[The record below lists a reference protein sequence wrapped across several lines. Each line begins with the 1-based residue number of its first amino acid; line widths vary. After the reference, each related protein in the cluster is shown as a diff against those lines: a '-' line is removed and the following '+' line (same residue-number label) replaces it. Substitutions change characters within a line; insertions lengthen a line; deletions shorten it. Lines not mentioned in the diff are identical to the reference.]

1 MSHSPLPTAPAAA
14 PVAPTD
20 LAPSLRLAIVR
31 LARRLRSE
39 QADSGLTP
47 SMASALA
54 SIERAGPI
62 SLGELA
68 AVEQVA
74 PPSLTR
80 IVGRLE
86 DAGLVDRVIDS
97 ADRRIARMEITD
109 AGRRLLQKVR
119 SRKTAFLARRL
130 AALTPEERAVLAD
143 ALPLLEA
150 LLDGEAR

>member
-1 MSHSPLPTAPAAA
+1 MSHTPLASDPVGIAA
-14 PVAPTD
+14 TD
-20 LAPSLRLAIVR
+20 LAPRLRLALVR

-39 QADSGLTP
+39 QADAGLTP

-68 AVEQVA
+68 AVEQLA

-86 DAGLVDRVIDS
+86 DAGLVERVIDA
-97 ADRRIARMEITD
+97 ADRRIARVEITD
-109 AGRRLLQKVR
+109 VGRRLLHKIR

-130 AALTPEERAVLAD
+130 SKLTDDERAVLAD

-150 LLDGEAR
+150 LLDGDVR

>member
-1 MSHSPLPTAPAAA
+1 MPPTTLPTS
-14 PVAPTD
+14 APTD
-20 LAPSLRLAIVR
+20 IAPRLRLAVVR

-39 QADSGLTP
+39 QAAAGLTP

-54 SIERAGPI
+54 SIERTGPI

-86 DAGLVDRVIDS
+86 DAEWVERVIDP
-97 ADRRIARMEITD
+97 ADRRIARVEITET
-109 AGRRLLQKVR
+109 GRRLLHKVR

-130 AALTPEERAVLAD
+130 AALSDADREILAD

-150 LLDGEAR
+150 LLDGEGSAPR